1 MRCLS
6 FLLLPTLLFPSFVH
20 ADQVD
25 AYIELRM
32 GKEHLPGLSLA
43 VLRDG
48 KVLKLKGYGYANL
61 ELKVPAAPDT
71 VYQIGSIT
79 KQFTATAIMI
89 LVQENRVD
97 LDNKI
102 SKYISGTP
110 ETWKDITV
118 RNLLTHTSGLQS
130 EGIPTTDKTVFA
142 DYTEEE
148 MLKSATALPLLSPPG
163 VKYSY
168 GNLEYDL
175 LAIII
180 EKVSGK
186 TYADFLRG
194 RIFRL
199 LGMTS
204 TRVND
209 RGAIVSNRAQA
220 FLWTNGSLQRC
231 EPQVSPTRYAGSGSI
246 LSTVADLAKWDAALY
261 TDRILTATSR
271 KMMWTPTKLADG
283 TVTDYGFGWVVS
295 SVKKHSDIHHNGAM
309 NGFVGNISRF
319 VDDRLTV
326 IVLVNQ
332 SGLSNTE
339 RIATGVARIYIPA
352 IRPAIQGKR
361 PSLVKVEPVVYA
373 AAAGRYEY
381 WSNFMLTL
389 TPDNGVLL
397 GQLPVGEA
405 DDYLPVSA
413 TAFWQA
419 EEGVQLTPVKNA
431 SGEVTGL
438 LVRQDDGTERT
449 IPRIGPLFNSLTPQ
463 SDPDPK
469 RTQRMQAALKAMEQG
484 GKTVE
489 KETSIAPGGKRDFAS
504 GTTDFAGLQSLSY
517 IAPQDVAGRGI
528 ERHGEKINRIIYYR
542 LITDKATRN
551 LLLYLTADGLL
562 TDYDI
567 VDN

>member
-231 EPQVSPTRYAGSGSI
+231 EPQVSPTRSLSGI
-246 LSTVADLAKWDAALY
+246 RGHKLDLA
-261 TDRILTATSR
+261 
-271 KMMWTPTKLADG
+271 
-283 TVTDYGFGWVVS
+283 
-295 SVKKHSDIHHNGAM
+295 
-309 NGFVGNISRF
+309 
-319 VDDRLTV
+319 
-326 IVLVNQ
+326 
-332 SGLSNTE
+332 
-339 RIATGVARIYIPA
+339 
-352 IRPAIQGKR
+352 
-361 PSLVKVEPVVYA
+361 
-373 AAAGRYEY
+373 
-381 WSNFMLTL
+381 
-389 TPDNGVLL
+389 
-397 GQLPVGEA
+397 
-405 DDYLPVSA
+405 
-413 TAFWQA
+413 
-419 EEGVQLTPVKNA
+419 
-431 SGEVTGL
+431 EV
-438 LVRQDDGTERT
+438 
-449 IPRIGPLFNSLTPQ
+449 
-463 SDPDPK
+463 
-469 RTQRMQAALKAMEQG
+469 
-484 GKTVE
+484 
-489 KETSIAPGGKRDFAS
+489 
-504 GTTDFAGLQSLSY
+504 
-517 IAPQDVAGRGI
+517 
-528 ERHGEKINRIIYYR
+528 H
-542 LITDKATRN
+542 
-551 LLLYLTADGLL
+551 
-562 TDYDI
+562 
-567 VDN
+567 